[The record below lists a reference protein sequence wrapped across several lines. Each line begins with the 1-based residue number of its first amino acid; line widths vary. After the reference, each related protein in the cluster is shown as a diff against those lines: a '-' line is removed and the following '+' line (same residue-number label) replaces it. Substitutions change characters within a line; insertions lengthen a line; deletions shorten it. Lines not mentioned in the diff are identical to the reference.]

1 MQINCIFGIAT
12 NKIYTSMIIEKIA
25 ESKFNDSVFESK
37 VFGKNFTDHMLVAKY
52 KDGKWDEPVIMPY
65 GPLEFTPAAMAFHY
79 GQAIFEGMK
88 AYKNENDEVFIFRP
102 EKNFERFNLS
112 AKRLSMPEVPA
123 EIFMDGIKT
132 IVDLDRQWVP
142 KNYGTS
148 LYLRPTMFATEE
160 AVSARSSQE
169 FMFVILMAYAPSYYE
184 KPLSVKIADY
194 YSRSA
199 QGGVGF
205 AKCAGNYAASF
216 FPTEEAQKE
225 GYDQVIWT
233 DSIEHKYIEEAGTMN
248 VWVRIGDKLLTAPT
262 SERILNGVTR
272 DSLLNLAKDMGID
285 VEVRPIEVA
294 EMYEAYKNGQLK
306 EVFGCGT
313 AVVVNS
319 YNAIGFGEERAE
331 IGILPEEE
339 SYAARLKTALRNV
352 QYGLAED
359 PYGWRV
365 KIGE

>member
-1 MQINCIFGIAT
+1 
-12 NKIYTSMIIEKIA
+12 MIIEKIT

-52 KDGKWDEPVIMPY
+52 KDGKWEEPVIMPY
-65 GPLEFTPAAMAFHY
+65 GKLEFTPAAMAFHY

-88 AYKNENDEVFIFRP
+88 AYKNEHDEVFIFRP
-102 EKNFERFNLS
+102 DKNFERFNLS
-112 AKRLSMPEVPA
+112 AQRLNMPTVPA
-123 EIFMDGIKT
+123 EIFLDGVKA

-142 KNYGTS
+142 KDYGTS
-148 LYLRPTMFATEE
+148 LYIRPTMFATEE
-160 AVSARSSQE
+160 AVSARSSNE
-169 FMFVILMAYAPSYYE
+169 FMFVILLAYAPNYYD
-184 KPLSVKIADY
+184 KALSVKIADY

-199 QGGVGF
+199 QGGVGY

-216 FPTEEAQKE
+216 FPTQEAIKE

-248 VWVRIGDKLLTAPT
+248 VWVRIGNKLLTAPT

-285 VEVRPIEVA
+285 VEVRPVA
-294 EMYEAYKNGQLK
+294 VQEMYDAYKEGQLK

-313 AVVVNS
+313 AVVVTS
-319 YNAIGFGEERAE
+319 YNAVGFGDERAE
-331 IGILPEEE
+331 IPLMAEEE
-339 SYAARLKTALRNV
+339 SFAAQLKKKLKDI
-352 QYGLAED
+352 QYGLVED

-365 KIGE
+365 KVGE

>member
-1 MQINCIFGIAT
+1 
-12 NKIYTSMIIEKIA
+12 MIIEKIA
-25 ESKFNDSVFESK
+25 ESKFNDSVFDSK
-37 VFGKNFTDHMLVAKY
+37 VFGKNFTDHKLVAKY
-52 KDGKWDEPVIMPY
+52 KDGKCDEPKIMPY
-65 GPLEFTPAAMAFHY
+65 GALEFTPAAMAFHY

-102 EKNFERFNLS
+102 DRNFERFNLS
-112 AKRLSMPEVPA
+112 AERLNMPTVPE
-123 EIFMDGIKT
+123 EIFMEGIQT

-148 LYLRPTMFATEE
+148 LYIRPTMFATEE
-160 AVSARSSQE
+160 AISARSSNE
-169 FMFVILMAYAPSYYE
+169 FMFVVLLAYAPAYYD
-184 KPLSVKIADY
+184 KPLSVKIADF

-216 FPTEEAQKE
+216 YPTQEAQKD

-248 VWVRIGDKLLTAPT
+248 VMVRIGDKLLTAPT

-272 DSLLNLAKDMGID
+272 DSLLTLAKDSGMD
-285 VEVRPIEVA
+285 VEIRPVA
-294 EMYEAYKNGQLK
+294 VQEMYDAYKEGQLK

-319 YNAIGFGEERAE
+319 YNAVGFAEERAPIE
-331 IGILPEEE
+331 ILSDEE
-339 SYAARLKTALRNV
+339 SFASILKGKLRDI
-352 QYGLAED
+352 QYGLVED

-365 KIGE
+365 KVGK